1 VRLAFAAR
9 MSALTEYLARARLAL
24 RYRGVGG
31 ILRHVATAPVRALRR
46 EREAPEGSEE
56 IWALEWYHDQGGAVP
71 ATVVVTG
78 GGGRAARVARRTTRG
93 LDVDVVRAPDASTA
107 AVNEA
112 IAATPHDVVLLG
124 PEVRVYEHWLQ
135 RLQWY
140 ARRSEE
146 GAQEVR
152 EHRAAIG
159 VRELDPDGSVRAC
172 GLFHDP
178 RSAGRLADRFQGRD
192 PADRPCETDVPV
204 LADPGECLYIRRDA
218 IERVGPLDESLP
230 MPWAVIDWSLRAWR
244 HDLRVVNYPA
254 VSATQLAPPR
264 DPAAPGAQAFWAR
277 WRDALENRDVRTDDG
292 KLRIAYVTEDT
303 GVGGGHRVIF
313 EHCNRLADRGHDVT
327 VYSLAGPPDWFD
339 LRVPVRTFE
348 RYEPLLE
355 ELTRLHAIKVA
366 TWWNTALPVWLAS
379 VARGIPASFVQDIET
394 SYYPGE
400 WYHGRVLASYRE
412 EFSFITTSGW
422 NRDRLCEMG
431 LDPTDVVSP
440 GIDLEVFRE
449 LDDVRRRDDLI
460 LAIGRGHWIK
470 NLDLTV
476 EAWQGL
482 GDPPPAELRLYG
494 SEPDTREKFSSLP
507 YVMKPS
513 DAEVNRLLNEATVFV
528 QTSIHEGFCLPPLEA
543 MAAGCAVVCTDA
555 HGNLDYCEDGVN
567 CLMPE
572 ATAEGV
578 AAALRRV
585 LEDRELR
592 ERLVR
597 NGHETVAGYGWEAR
611 IDVLERFFE
620 SLAASPTDS
629 PRSAAPLG

>member
-1 VRLAFAAR
+1 

-31 ILRHVATAPVRALRR
+31 ILRHVATAPLRALRR

-56 IWALEWYHDQGGAVP
+56 IWALEWYHDQGSAVP

-78 GGGRAARVARRTTRG
+78 GGGRAARVAGRTTRG

-112 IAATPHDVVLLG
+112 IAAAPHDVVLLG

-422 NRDRLCEMG
+422 NRDRLREMG

-440 GIDLEVFRE
+440 GIDLEVFRA
-449 LDDVRRRDDLI
+449 LDDVRRHDDLM

-476 EAWQGL
+476 EAWQAL

-494 SEPDTREKFSSLP
+494 SEPDTRDKFSSLP

>member
-422 NRDRLCEMG
+422 NRDRLREMG

-440 GIDLEVFRE
+440 GIDLEVFRA
-449 LDDVRRRDDLI
+449 LDDVRRHDDLM

-476 EAWQGL
+476 EAWQAL

-494 SEPDTREKFSSLP
+494 SEPDTRDKFSSLP

>member
-1 VRLAFAAR
+1 
-9 MSALTEYLARARLAL
+9 MSALNEYLARARLAL

-31 ILRHVATAPVRALRR
+31 IAKHIATAPVRALRR
-46 EREAPEGSEE
+46 ERKAPEGSEE
-56 IWALEWYHDQGGAVP
+56 IWALEWYHDQGNAVP
-71 ATVVVTG
+71 ATVIVTG
-78 GGGRAARVARRTTRG
+78 GGGRAAKVAKRTTRG
-93 LDVDVVRAPDASTA
+93 LKVDVVRATDGSA
-107 AVNEA
+107 AAINKA
-112 IAATPHDVVLLG
+112 IAASTDDVVLLG
-124 PEVRVYEHWLQ
+124 PEIRVYDHWLE

-178 RSAGRLADRFQGRD
+178 RFPGRLGDRFAGRD

-218 IERVGPLDESLP
+218 LEAVGPLDEDLP
-230 MPWAVIDWSLRAWR
+230 MPWAAIDWSLRAWE

-264 DPAAPGAQAFWAR
+264 DPQSPGADAFWQKR
-277 WRDALENRDVRTDDG
+277 REWFEDRDVRTDEG
-292 KLRIAYVTEDT
+292 KLKIAYVTEDT

-313 EHCNRLADRGHDVT
+313 EHVNALAERGHDVT
-327 VYSLAGPPDWFD
+327 VYSLAGQPDWFD
-339 LRVPVRTFE
+339 LRVPVREFE

-355 ELTRLHAIKVA
+355 ELTGLDAIKVA

-379 VARGIPASFVQDIET
+379 ASKGIPASFVQDIET

-412 EFSFITTSGW
+412 EFNIITTSGW
-422 NRDRLCEMG
+422 NRDRLREMG
-431 LDPTDVVSP
+431 LEPADIVSP
-440 GIDLEVFRE
+440 GIDLGTFRE
-449 LDDVRRRDDLI
+449 LDDVQRRDDLI
-460 LAIGRGHWIK
+460 VAIGRGHWIK

-476 EAWQGL
+476 DAFKAM
-482 GDPPPAELRLYG
+482 DAKAELRLYG
-494 SEPDTREKFSSLP
+494 SEPDTRDKFSDLP

-513 DAEVNRLLNEATVFV
+513 DDEVNRLLNEATVFV

-555 HGNLDYCEDGVN
+555 HGNMDFCVDGEN

-572 ATAEGV
+572 ANAEAI
-578 AAALRRV
+578 AAAITRV

-592 ERLVR
+592 EKLVA
-597 NGHETVAGYGWEAR
+597 NGRETAARYGWGPR
-611 IDVLERFFE
+611 IDALERFFE
-620 SLAASPTDS
+620 SIAPQRSLAGAAS
-629 PRSAAPLG
+629 

>member
-1 VRLAFAAR
+1 

-422 NRDRLCEMG
+422 NRDRLREMG

-440 GIDLEVFRE
+440 GIDLEVFRA
-449 LDDVRRRDDLI
+449 LDDVRRHDDLM

-476 EAWQGL
+476 EAWQAL

-494 SEPDTREKFSSLP
+494 SEPDTRDKFSSLP

-597 NGHETVAGYGWEAR
+597 NGRETVARYGWEAR

-620 SLAASPTDS
+620 SLAPASTLT
-629 PRSAAPLG
+629 RSAS

>member
-112 IAATPHDVVLLG
+112 IAAAPHDVVLLG

-422 NRDRLCEMG
+422 NRDRLREMG

-440 GIDLEVFRE
+440 GIDLEVFRA
-449 LDDVRRRDDLI
+449 LDDVRRHDDLM

-476 EAWQGL
+476 EAWQAL

-494 SEPDTREKFSSLP
+494 SEPDTRDKFSSLP

>member
-1 VRLAFAAR
+1 

-24 RYRGVGG
+24 RYRGVAG
-31 ILRHVATAPVRALRR
+31 ILRHVATAPLRALRR

-56 IWALEWYHDQGGAVP
+56 IWALEWYHDLGGAVP

-78 GGGRAARVARRTTRG
+78 GGGRAARVAGRTTRG

-112 IAATPHDVVLLG
+112 IAAAPHDVVLLG

-422 NRDRLCEMG
+422 NRDRLREMG

-440 GIDLEVFRE
+440 GIDLEVFRA
-449 LDDVRRRDDLI
+449 LDDVRRHDDLM

-476 EAWQGL
+476 EAWQAL

-494 SEPDTREKFSSLP
+494 SEPDTRDKFSSLP